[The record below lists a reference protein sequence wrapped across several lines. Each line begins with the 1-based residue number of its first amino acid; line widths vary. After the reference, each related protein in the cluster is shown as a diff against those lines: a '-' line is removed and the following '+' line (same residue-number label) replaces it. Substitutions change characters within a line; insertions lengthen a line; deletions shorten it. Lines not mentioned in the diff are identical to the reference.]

1 MLSLGQIEERRESL
15 QDIRAVMQAMRTLAQ
30 VETHKL
36 TPLLQSQR
44 IVVEGIQQAALDFI
58 SCNANTCEE
67 QDQSVRVCL
76 LIGTERGFCGSF
88 NRGIVQHWEALTEQT
103 TTPHTL
109 LVIGQRLST
118 ILREQDIEHQML
130 PGANIVE
137 EVGSVLLQLTDRLAA
152 LQTDGAL
159 ELKAFYRDRDARK
172 PKTADLLPPFYGY
185 ANRAPQ
191 YPHPPLLNL
200 SPPVFLAGLID
211 QALNAT
217 LHDLLYTSL
226 LTESIMRIEHL
237 EVAIDHL
244 DLQSARLQQ
253 KANFLRREEIIEE
266 IEIILQSA
274 EALGTD

>member
-1 MLSLGQIEERRESL
+1 MLSLGQLEERRESL

-44 IVVEGIQQAALDFI
+44 VVVEGIQQAALDFM
-58 SCNANTCEE
+58 SSNASSLEGYE
-67 QDQSVRVCL
+67 QSSRVCL
-76 LIGTERGFCGSF
+76 LIGSERGFCGSF
-88 NRGIVQHWEALTEQT
+88 NRGIVQHWEASTA
-103 TTPHTL
+103 HTDAPQSL

-118 ILREQDIEHQML
+118 MLSEEKIEHKVL

-137 EVGSVLLQLTDRLAA
+137 EIESVLLQLINHLAA
-152 LQTDGAL
+152 LQAGGPL
-159 ELKAFYRDRDARK
+159 ELTAFYRDKDTRK
-172 PKTADLLPPFYGY
+172 PVTADLLPPFYGF
-185 ANRAPQ
+185 ADRLPA

-200 SPPVFLAGLID
+200 PPPAFLAGLIE

-226 LTESIMRIEHL
+226 LTESITRIEHL
-237 EVAIDHL
+237 EIAIDHL

-274 EALGTD
+274 EALGAD

>member
-15 QDIRAVMQAMRTLAQ
+15 QDIRTVMQAMRTLAQ

-44 IVVEGIQQAALDFI
+44 VVVEGIQQAALDFI
-58 SCNANTCEE
+58 SCNAHTFE
-67 QDQSVRVCL
+67 DRGQSSCVYL

-88 NRGIVQHWEALTEQT
+88 NRSIVQHWQAFTAAT
-103 TTPHTL
+103 AAPHTL

-118 ILREQDIEHQML
+118 ILREQEVEHQVL
-130 PGANIVE
+130 PGASIVE
-137 EVGSVLLQLTDRLAA
+137 EIESVLLQLTNHIAA
-152 LQTDGAL
+152 VQTGGVL
-159 ELKAFYRDRDARK
+159 ELKAFYRDKDART
-172 PKTADLLPPFYGY
+172 PMTADLLPPFYGY
-185 ANRAPQ
+185 ADHAPE

-200 SPPVFLAGLID
+200 PPPAFLAGLIE
-211 QALNAT
+211 QALNAS

-226 LTESIMRIEHL
+226 LAESIMRIEHL